1 MTLLIIAG
9 VCLVLA
15 QVVGIYALKTHKA
28 DLVFSVCMIG
38 LLILAVVLGI
48 FGAYHELH

>member
-1 MTLLIIAG
+1 VSLLITAG

-15 QVVGIYALKTHKA
+15 QLVGIYALRTRKA
-28 DLVFSVCMIG
+28 DVVFSLCMVL
-38 LLILAVVLGI
+38 LLILAIVLGI